1 MNEELKDVEKMEKL
15 LNEMLATSNA
25 HDSRF
30 DALMEESVSA
40 ARRTP
45 DEKVDEDTG
54 KNVQRD
60 LAMTSSLLLVL
71 QMGEVG
77 ERCGRRLLGQARTTR
92 LERVT
97 LLIGCEY
104 VYWL

>member
-1 MNEELKDVEKMEKL
+1 
-15 LNEMLATSNA
+15 
-25 HDSRF
+25 
-30 DALMEESVSA
+30 
-40 ARRTP
+40 
-45 DEKVDEDTG
+45 
-54 KNVQRD
+54 
-60 LAMTSSLLLVL
+60 MTSSLLLVL
-71 QMGEVG
+71 QTGEVG